1 MKRTLS
7 LALLTSLSLLSSC
20 YVAAA
25 GAAGFVLNNYV
36 ERDQAHVALV
46 ALDVEQVWPASK
58 EVLEQLNDAGSQ
70 PTFQDFPRVIQ
81 ARVDGAKVTV
91 EVEAMDID
99 RTTIRVSAEKYLA
112 KDATTAGDVLQH
124 VLEGLKKS

>member
-70 PTFQDFPRVIQ
+70 PTFQDFPRVI
-81 ARVDGAKVTV
+81 
-91 EVEAMDID
+91 
-99 RTTIRVSAEKYLA
+99 
-112 KDATTAGDVLQH
+112 
-124 VLEGLKKS
+124 